1 MLQAHIP
8 ESCYAALHICTF
20 MYTKIILH
28 ILIHFHIRFNR
39 CSHVHATGAHSREV
53 LCRFSYMN
61 MYIYT
66 DHTAYTIIFT
76 THTIIFSCTSKFLLT
91 RTRCR
96 RTWGR
101 GAMLLPG
108 YKHASYFTYLYLNM
122 NIKLCTHTHAASKYA
137 FKSMHTHTRHRRT
150 RKRGAIQTKECKHH
164 TAHTWIDMYVQMYVF
179 KYCIYTYI
187 ILHWPY
193 KPFFAYMY
201 TSYCTC
207 PYFRMN
213 INPCTHTHMH
223 THTRYRL

>member
-53 LCRFSYMN
+53 LCRSSYMN

-76 THTIIFSCTSKFLLT
+76 THTIIFSCTSKSLLT

-122 NIKLCTHTHAASKYA
+122 NIKLCTHTHATFKYA
-137 FKSMHTHTRHRRT
+137 FKSMHTHTRHT
-150 RKRGAIQTKECKHH
+150 KKRCYTDKG
-164 TAHTWIDMYVQMYVF
+164 VQ
-179 KYCIYTYI
+179 
-187 ILHWPY
+187 
-193 KPFFAYMY
+193 
-201 TSYCTC
+201 TSYCT
-207 PYFRMN
+207 YLNRYV
-213 INPCTHTHMH
+213 CTNVCFQILHIYIHYT
-223 THTRYRL
+223 TLTI